1 MDLQVVCDG
10 KTFIPDLTG
19 ELKLG
24 SYVWV
29 LSTDLA
35 EPIVGRVSDLWDHS
49 FRITKEDG
57 SKYSTR
63 SNQYFILLESK
74 VSVDDVIISELGE
87 AYDDDRIDA
96 DRDTLFTSGT
106 PGSPR
111 APRPAEQLPTEPT
124 PQERQLEQWTTTRIV
139 FSHSLKKGV
148 PYAIKRRHSQ
158 EPLYGLYSGL
168 LDPVTALFRYLNG
181 EHKVTIQ
188 QLESG
193 IAEIHEIVEDVE
205 NKEEF

>member
-1 MDLQVVCDG
+1 MDLQIKYEG
-10 KTFIPDLTG
+10 KTFVEDALSKPTSGAYVLYFSEHRLGIPSVGQIDRVDDTG
-19 ELKLG
+19 VLFLHDAVINLDQPYIMLEEY
-24 SYVWV
+24 YV
-29 LSTDLA
+29 STDDVVIEEL
-35 EPIVGRVSDLWDHS
+35 EEDKIDTDL
-49 FRITKEDG
+49 R
-57 SKYSTR
+57 
-63 SNQYFILLESK
+63 ES
-74 VSVDDVIISELGE
+74 L
-87 AYDDDRIDA
+87 
-96 DRDTLFTSGT
+96 
-106 PGSPR
+106 SPR

>member
-1 MDLQVVCDG
+1 MDLQIKYNG
-10 KTFIPDLTG
+10 KTFVADP
-19 ELKLG
+19 
-24 SYVWV
+24 
-29 LSTDLA
+29 
-35 EPIVGRVSDLWDHS
+35 
-49 FRITKEDG
+49 
-57 SKYSTR
+57 
-63 SNQYFILLESK
+63 
-74 VSVDDVIISELGE
+74 LGE
-87 AYDDDRIDA
+87 AKLGAYVLCFSDYCQGHAFVGQVERIDDTGVLFLHDTVINRDQRYMLLKEDIDVGDLIEEEEEEDLDDVLKEL
-96 DRDTLFTSGT
+96 DR
-106 PGSPR
+106 PGEPRYTESPR

>member
-57 SKYSTR
+57 SKYSAR
-63 SNQYFILLESK
+63 SDQYFILLEPK
-74 VSVDDVIISELGE
+74 VSVDDVIIPELGE

-106 PGSPR
+106 PESPR
-111 APRPAEQLPTEPT
+111 APGPAEQLPTELT
-124 PQERQLEQWTTTRIV
+124 PQERQLEKWTTTRIV
-139 FSHSLKKGV
+139 FADNLKKGV
-148 PYAIKRRHSQ
+148 PYAIKHKHS
-158 EPLYGLYSGL
+158 EDILYGLYSGL
-168 LDPVTALFRYLNG
+168 QDPENALFRYLNG
-181 EHKVTIQ
+181 EHKVSIQ
-188 QLESG
+188 KLESG
-193 IAEIHEIVEDVE
+193 MVEIHEIVED
-205 NKEEF
+205 KEEF